1 MNHINYWLLKSEANV
16 FAIDDLINSPGQRT
30 LWDGVRNYQARNYL
44 GQMRPGDL
52 AFFYHSNGRPSAIV
66 GVVRVS
72 GPAEVEAEKW
82 LAVPVEFVEKFSVPL
97 ALNEIRAE
105 PRLADL
111 PLLKQSRLSVS
122 PLRAEQWS
130 IIRLLI
136 SAKELNG

>member
-1 MNHINYWLLKSEANV
+1 MENINYWLLKSEANV

-44 GQMRPGDL
+44 GQMRQGDL

-66 GVVRVS
+66 GLVRVM

-82 LAVPVEFVEKFSVPL
+82 LAVPVEFLEKFTVPL
-97 ALNEIRAE
+97 GLNEIKAD

-111 PLLKQSRLSVS
+111 PLLKQSRLSVL
-122 PLRAEQWS
+122 PLREEQWS